1 MAKFKKREMQKQPRN
16 PNREPKRERLPWV
29 LGFHKMRWIGVQ
41 FIPDLKTWI
50 RIHSLDLK
58 NSFHLWELD
67 LKNALHPWELGCLKM
82 VGFRHWKVVRVIVVA
97 VERVDDGE
105 KP

>member
-1 MAKFKKREMQKQPRN
+1 
-16 PNREPKRERLPWV
+16 
-29 LGFHKMRWIGVQ
+29 MRWIGVQ
-41 FIPDLKTWI
+41 FIPDLKIWI
-50 RIHSLDLK
+50 QIHSLDLK
-58 NSFHLWELD
+58 NSFHPWELD
-67 LKNALHPWELGCLKM
+67 LKNALHPWELECLKR